1 MLSLTQLLR
10 TAEIALRISSPPVP
24 LEVDVACGILR
35 GRRFGSPRG
44 RLILAIPGLGT
55 SSRSFD
61 FLGQRLGRPPQQLVA
76 LDLRGRGRSSRT
88 SPGTYGWRRHAGDV
102 LGAAAQLQEAP
113 CDLIGHSMGAF
124 VAMQAVALAP
134 QGVRRLVLIDG
145 VGSPDVMALVTI
157 LAVHRWLSRARS
169 SDGYAHVMRE
179 AGLVDPWYDRWDQ
192 YFRDE
197 LVWVDGRLRS
207 QTDPWAVAEDV
218 AHAGWRS
225 PRALWDCLA
234 GPVLLVRATR
244 PVSRLGGF
252 MVPSAER
259 AAFVRAVPHA
269 EVVDVDANH
278 LGLLTHP
285 DAAAAISRFLS

>member
-1 MLSLTQLLR
+1 MLSITQLLR
-10 TAEIALRISSPPVP
+10 TAEIALRIASPPVP
-24 LEVDVACGILR
+24 LELDVACGVLR
-35 GRRFGSPRG
+35 GQRFGSPWG
-44 RLILAIPGLGT
+44 RLIVAIPGLGT

-61 FLGQRLGRPPQQLVA
+61 FLGQRLGRQRQQLVA
-76 LDLRGRGRSSRT
+76 VDLRGRGMSSRT
-88 SPGTYGWRRHAGDV
+88 PPGTYGWRRHAGDV
-102 LGAAAQLQEAP
+102 LGAAALLQEGP

-124 VAMQAVALAP
+124 VAMQAAARAP

-145 VGSPDVMALVTI
+145 VGTPDIMALVT
-157 LAVHRWLSRARS
+157 LLSVQRWLSRARS
-169 SDGYAHVMRE
+169 AEDYVQMVRE
-179 AGLVDPWYDRWDQ
+179 AGLVEPWYDRWTQ

-207 QTDPWAVAEDV
+207 QTDPWAVVEDA
-218 AHAGWRS
+218 AHASWRR
-225 PRALWDCLA
+225 PRALWDSLA

-244 PVSRLGGF
+244 PVSRAGGF
-252 MVPSAER
+252 MVPNAER

-269 EVVDVDANH
+269 EVVEVDANH